1 MTARTFTFDKIDFN
15 GTGRRINLP
24 AVELELKYDS
34 QDRPCVAVCGEVW
47 NSKHTDVIICGQC
60 LDEMAEF
67 ESLANNSLFC
77 KLHRIWKAHHLNE
90 LHAGSEKQERALD
103 DARKAGNRLCCYEDS
118 CKYLESIGLLV
129 DDGYKYGSSWL
140 YREIPEDDLKE
151 IKSLLEN

>member
-24 AVELELKYDS
+24 TVELELKYDNKG
-34 QDRPCVAVCGEVW
+34 RPCVSICGEVW
-47 NSKHTDVIICGQC
+47 NSKHTDIIMGGQC
-60 LDEMAEF
+60 LDEMAKF
-67 ESLANNSLFC
+67 NSLANNSLFC
-77 KLHRIWKAHHLNE
+77 KLHRLWQKWHLND
-90 LHAGSEKQERALD
+90 LHSGTIKQEQALE

-129 DDGYKYGSSWL
+129 DDSYKYGSSWL

-151 IKSLLEN
+151 IKDLLEN